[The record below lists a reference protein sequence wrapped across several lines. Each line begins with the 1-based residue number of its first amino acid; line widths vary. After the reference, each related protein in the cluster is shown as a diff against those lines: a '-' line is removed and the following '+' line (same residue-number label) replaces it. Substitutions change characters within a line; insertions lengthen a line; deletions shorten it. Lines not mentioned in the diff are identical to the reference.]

1 MLGGKTIL
9 VHVLTSGY
17 VQALSSMNNQGV
29 GIVNKFIVL
38 RQKAMKGN
46 ISHLGKLSTNILP
59 DSKTSLS

>member
-29 GIVNKFIVL
+29 RIVNKFIVL
-38 RQKAMKGN
+38 RQKAIKGN
-46 ISHLGKLSTNILP
+46 ISHLEKLSANILP

>member
-38 RQKAMKGN
+38 RQNAIKGN
-46 ISHLGKLSTNILP
+46 ISHLEKLSANILP